1 MVASF
6 SSLGSASAT
15 TSYFEKDGYYAR
27 DDPEHRKASFWYGR
41 GAEALGLATP
51 RDDPDA
57 RARHIDAE
65 QFQAILEGYVPD
77 TDIRLG
83 HKRDGEHKHRPG
95 FDLTLSAPK
104 SVSLAALLHG
114 DKRVIAAHD
123 AAVKATLDHVEQNYL
138 QVRIHDPATGRKPR
152 FNTPHLI
159 AGIFRHEASRNLDPQ
174 LHSHAVIANM
184 TYDAEGRWRSVEPTE
199 IFQNKKLLGA
209 FYRNELAGN
218 LIELGYKLDSVQLG
232 TMQSFE
238 IAGYDKALRD
248 AFSTRRQDILKYMNE
263 RGWERNEKM
272 AQRAALITRWRKNE
286 PDRALM
292 HAQWGERLAE
302 LQRYGIGIGI
312 TTPRRTATLAA
323 RVAAMN
329 TPDMRNEIAQGALAW
344 ALAHLEERK
353 TVFTHPELVA
363 TALSQTPGK
372 TGLEEIES
380 GLTALKNAGRVIDAV
395 IPDRRSD
402 RGMAVLTTDRAI
414 ETERDILRRLEHARG
429 GGGSIPVTRDIEQ
442 TLTKDD
448 LTSGQQDAIRTIL
461 KSDDK
466 IIGIQ
471 GRAGTGKTHMLN
483 TVVDLAEDAKIFGLA
498 PTASAARTLEA
509 EAQIPAGTMQ
519 GFLMR
524 NAGLADGSM
533 DPARVAT
540 IKARLDGAIIV
551 VDEASLASAVEMRD
565 LLRITE
571 KLDLQRLVLVGDTRQ
586 LNGVG
591 AGAPFR
597 LMQQAG
603 METASMRDIVRQRDP
618 LLKDA
623 VHEASLGRGE
633 AALEMLK
640 ESVIETTKDSLAV
653 EAAERWLDLGDR
665 DRADTLLIAPTRYQ
679 RDEINAHIR
688 ETLVSDGSIG
698 GDVMQITRLDSWR
711 MTRAQKQD
719 PSNYHEGDRV
729 VFAVDSNRAGLKA
742 NQIYIVAGH
751 DEQFVTLIDGNGGE
765 HRFDPGGGIVTR
777 RDIASRLDV
786 FDAAPM
792 TLQKGDRIRWTRNDN
807 ERGLINAHQAEVTG
821 ITVES
826 NGQSVRMRTDDG
838 RNLSLDHS
846 DPQLGHCDYAFAS
859 TAHGAQGRTAGQVI
873 AVMDSDHAAL
883 SNQKTFYVEIS
894 RARDGVTI
902 VTDDRLQLADTLA
915 GNSGEMVSA
924 LEAIGEIKAR
934 EAPATPATSARDVNH
949 DRVTDNATTEL
960 MAAEPMLE
968 RHDEPPP
975 PTHEAEYGEEIRLE
989 PIREDGSIVTRE
1001 REPEPTEEK
1010 TKEQDIGMEMGL

>member
-1 MVASF
+1 VVASF

-15 TSYFEKDGYYAR
+15 TGYFEKDGYYAR
-27 DDPEHRKASFWYGR
+27 DDPEHRQASFWYGR
-41 GAEALGLATP
+41 GAEELGLAAP

-65 QFQAILEGYVPD
+65 DFRSILEGYVPD

-152 FNTPHLI
+152 FNAPHLI
-159 AGIFRHEASRNLDPQ
+159 AGVFRHEASRNLDPQ

-184 TYDAEGRWRSVEPTE
+184 VRDNEGKWRSVEPTE

-218 LIELGYKLDSVQLG
+218 LIELGYKLDPLQLG

-238 IAGYDKALRD
+238 ISGYDKALRD
-248 AFSTRRQDILKYMNE
+248 AFSTRRQDILKYMDE
-263 RGWERNEKM
+263 RGWEKNEKM
-272 AQRAALITRWRKNE
+272 AQRAALITRGRKNE

-302 LQRYGIGIGI
+302 LQRDGIGLGI
-312 TTPRRTATLAA
+312 TTPRRTAALAE

-372 TGLEEIES
+372 TGLDEIET
-380 GLTALKNAGRVIDAV
+380 GLTGLKNSGRVIDAV

-402 RGMAVLTTDRAI
+402 RAMAVLTTDRAI
-414 ETERDILRRLEHARG
+414 ETERDILQRLEHGRG
-429 GGGSIPVTRDIEQ
+429 GGGSVPVTRDLEQ
-442 TLTKDD
+442 TLTSGQ

-461 KSDDK
+461 QSDDK

-509 EAQIPAGTMQ
+509 EAQIPAGTLQ

-565 LLRITE
+565 LLQITD

-640 ESVIETTKDSLAV
+640 ESVIETDKQSLSI
-653 EAAERWLDLGDR
+653 EAAEQWLELGD
-665 DRADTLLIAPTRYQ
+665 DERAATLLVAPMRHQ
-679 RDEINAHIR
+679 RDEINEHIR
-688 ETLVSDGSIG
+688 EALVDDGTIH
-698 GDVMQITRLDSWR
+698 GDVMEITRLDSYC

-719 PSNYHEGDRV
+719 PANYQAGDKV
-729 VFAVDSNRAGLKA
+729 VFAVDSNRTGLKA
-742 NQIYIVAGH
+742 NEIYTVADH
-751 DEQFVTLIDGNGGE
+751 DERFVTLVDGDGE
-765 HRFDPGGGIVTR
+765 MRCFDPGGGIVTR

-786 FDAAPM
+786 FEPVEM
-792 TLQKGDRIRWTRNDN
+792 SLQAGDHIRWTRNDN
-807 ERGLINAHQAEVTG
+807 ARGLINARQAEVTDITSEQG
-821 ITVES
+821 I
-826 NGQSVRMRTDDG
+826 QSVHMRTNDG
-838 RNLSLDHS
+838 RTLSLDHD

-859 TAHGAQGRTAGQVI
+859 TAHGAQGQTMDRVI
-873 AVMDSDHAAL
+873 AVMDSDHVAL

-894 RARDGVTI
+894 RARDEVTI

-915 GNSGEMVSA
+915 SNSGEMASA
-924 LEAIGEIKAR
+924 LEAIGEVTTR
-934 EAPATPATSARDVNH
+934 EAPAAPALDVNH
-949 DRVTDNATTEL
+949 DRVTDIATAEMTPT
-960 MAAEPMLE
+960 EPMLE
-968 RHDEPPP
+968 RYDEPPP
-975 PTHEAEYGEEIRLE
+975 PTHEAEYGETVRHE
-989 PIREDGSIVTRE
+989 PTSEDGSIVTRE

-1010 TKEQDIGMEMGL
+1010 TKERDIGMEMGL